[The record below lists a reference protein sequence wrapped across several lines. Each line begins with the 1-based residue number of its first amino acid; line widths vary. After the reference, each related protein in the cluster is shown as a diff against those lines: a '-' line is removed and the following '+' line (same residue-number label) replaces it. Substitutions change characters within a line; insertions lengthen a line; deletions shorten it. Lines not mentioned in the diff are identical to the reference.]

1 MTKNKNQKKLAVTS
15 LINTYA
21 YIPMYLCDTIWNC
34 QISRPILDLD
44 EDELENLSE
53 LAYRACE
60 LKIY

>member
-1 MTKNKNQKKLAVTS
+1 MTKNKYQKIT
-15 LINTYA
+15 

-44 EDELENLSE
+44 EDELNEISE